1 MKRPSLHPTTRPRK
15 KAMKQWIKWGVGFA
29 GAVVLLLAGTAV
41 VGSQMA
47 GSKSQ
52 RQVKVAVQAVAI
64 PATAQALERGA
75 YLYNSRGC
83 ADCHG
88 ASGAGR
94 EFMNDGKGMR
104 LAGPNITPGE
114 GNVVARYTPED
125 WVRTVRHGVKPDGRP
140 VFVMPSEDYNRLTD
154 EDLGALVAYVK
165 AMPPKMGGAAML
177 DLPLPVRVLYA
188 FDVIK
193 DAAQKIDHTLP
204 PAKPIAEGVTP
215 AHGAYVA
222 NMCIGC
228 HGAGLAGGKIPG
240 GPPDWAPA
248 ANLTPGEGS
257 AMPRYKD
264 AGAFVAMLRSG
275 KRPDGTAISVMPFES
290 LRALNDVDA
299 QALYAY
305 LQTVPARP
313 FGQR

>member
-1 MKRPSLHPTTRPRK
+1 MKR
-15 KAMKQWIKWGVGFA
+15 WIKWTAGLA
-29 GAVVLLLAGTAV
+29 GAVVVLVAGVAV

-47 GSKSQ
+47 DSKSQ
-52 RQVKVAVQAVAI
+52 RQIKVSVQPVAI
-64 PATAQALERGA
+64 PATPQALERGA

-88 ASGAGR
+88 AAGAGR

-140 VFVMPSEDYNRLTD
+140 VFIMPSEDYNRFTD

-165 AMPPKMGGAAML
+165 SLPPKMGGAAVMEV
-177 DLPLPVRVLYA
+177 PLPVRVLYA
-188 FDVIK
+188 FDAIK
-193 DAAQKIDHTLP
+193 DAAQKIDHSLP

-228 HGAGLAGGKIPG
+228 HGAALAGGKIPG
-240 GPPDWAPA
+240 GPPDWAAA

-257 AMPRYKD
+257 VMPRYKD

-275 KRPDGTAISVMPFES
+275 KRPDGTEITVMPFES

-305 LQTVPARP
+305 LQTVPAKP